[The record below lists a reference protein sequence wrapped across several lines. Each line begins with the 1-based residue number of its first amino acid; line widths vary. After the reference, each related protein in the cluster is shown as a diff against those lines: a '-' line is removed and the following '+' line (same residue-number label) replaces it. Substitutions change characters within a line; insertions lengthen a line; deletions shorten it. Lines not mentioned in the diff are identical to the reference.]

1 MGFEESFLLFLP
13 KTVSR
18 DSNAFDYS
26 VAIPIEV
33 RIPHSLHS
41 WSNLCFQI
49 RREMKPAKIADF
61 GITEEFGYLPAHA
74 PALALSAGNE
84 EWDQFGR
91 DIPKLLMGTNFRSRV
106 KALPE
111 FNINKL
117 NGEAEIQRAMLILSY
132 IGQSYQWSENNPATV
147 MPANLA
153 IPWHQVGKLV
163 GRPPILSYQSYAS
176 DNWRRFDASGPIEC
190 GNIGLLQCFLGGQ
203 DEEWFI
209 LIHIEIEKKAGKAL
223 KAIEDAQNAVS
234 ENDADQLEVALTN
247 LRSALAA
254 MYEVLGRMP
263 ERCDPY
269 IYFHRVRPYI
279 FGWRN
284 NPSLPD
290 GVIYEGVDEYQGV
303 GQKFRGETGAQS
315 AIIPAMDAVLGIDH
329 ERDELREYLMEMR
342 MYMPPRHVAFI
353 EAVEAGPSVR
363 NFVTMAQR
371 LSLTT
376 VFNDCVELVANFRAM
391 HLEYAGTYIHAQA
404 QATPGNPSAVGT
416 GGTPFMTYLRK
427 HRDETKTQTL
437 P

>member
-1 MGFEESFLLFLP
+1 
-13 KTVSR
+13 
-18 DSNAFDYS
+18 
-26 VAIPIEV
+26 
-33 RIPHSLHS
+33 
-41 WSNLCFQI
+41 
-49 RREMKPAKIADF
+49 MKPANIADF
-61 GITEEFGYLPAHA
+61 GITEEFGYLPTYD
-74 PALALSAGNE
+74 PAQSLSAGNE
-84 EWDQFGR
+84 EWDQFGK
-91 DIPKLLMGTNFRSRV
+91 DLPKLLMGTSFRSRV
-106 KALPE
+106 KALPK
-111 FNINKL
+111 FNIEKL
-117 NGEAEIQRAMLILSY
+117 SGEAEVQRAMLILSY
-132 IGQSYQWSENNPATV
+132 IGQAYQWSENTAAHV

-153 IPWHQVGKLV
+153 MPWYEVGKLV

-176 DNWRRFDASGPIEC
+176 DNWRRFDKDGDIAC

-223 KAIEDAQNAVS
+223 KAIEDAQHAVL
-234 ENDADQLEVALTN
+234 ENDAEKVEAALIK
-247 LRSALAA
+247 LRNALAA

-290 GVIYEGVDEYQGV
+290 GVIYEGVDEYKGV
-303 GQKFRGETGAQS
+303 GQNFRGETGAQS
-315 AIIPAMDAVLGIDH
+315 AIIPAMDGILGIEH

-342 MYMPPRHVAFI
+342 TYMPPKHVAFI

-363 NFVTMAQR
+363 NFAISTKR
-371 LSLTT
+371 SSLTN
-376 VFNDCVELVANFRAM
+376 VFNESVELVAKFRAM

-427 HRDETKTQTL
+427 HRDETKVQTI
-437 P
+437 

>member
-1 MGFEESFLLFLP
+1 
-13 KTVSR
+13 
-18 DSNAFDYS
+18 
-26 VAIPIEV
+26 
-33 RIPHSLHS
+33 
-41 WSNLCFQI
+41 
-49 RREMKPAKIADF
+49 MKSAKIADF
-61 GITEEFGYLPAHA
+61 GITEEFGYLPTYD
-74 PALALSAGNE
+74 PAQSLSAGNE
-84 EWDQFGR
+84 EWDQFGK
-91 DIPKLLMGTNFRSRV
+91 DLPKLLMGTSFRSRV
-106 KALPE
+106 KALPK
-111 FNINKL
+111 FNIEKL
-117 NGEAEIQRAMLILSY
+117 SGEAEVQRAMLILSY
-132 IGQSYQWSENNPATV
+132 IGQAYQWSENTAAHV

-153 IPWHQVGKLV
+153 MPWYEVGKLV

-176 DNWRRFDASGPIEC
+176 DNWRRFDKGGDIAC

-223 KAIEDAQNAVS
+223 KAIEDAQHAVL
-234 ENDADQLEVALTN
+234 ENDAERVETALIK
-247 LRSALAA
+247 LRNALAA

-290 GVIYEGVDEYQGV
+290 GVIYEGVDEYKGV
-303 GQKFRGETGAQS
+303 GQNFRGETGAQS
-315 AIIPAMDAVLGIDH
+315 AIIPAMDGILGIEH

-342 MYMPPRHVAFI
+342 TYMPPKHVAFI

-363 NFVTMAQR
+363 NFAISTKR
-371 LSLTT
+371 SSLTN
-376 VFNDCVELVANFRAM
+376 VFNESVELVAKFRAM

-427 HRDETKTQTL
+427 HRDETKVQTI
-437 P
+437 

>member
-1 MGFEESFLLFLP
+1 
-13 KTVSR
+13 
-18 DSNAFDYS
+18 
-26 VAIPIEV
+26 
-33 RIPHSLHS
+33 
-41 WSNLCFQI
+41 
-49 RREMKPAKIADF
+49 MKPAKIADF

-111 FNINKL
+111 FKINKL
-117 NGEAEIQRAMLILSY
+117 NGESEIQRAMLILSY
-132 IGQSYQWSENNPATV
+132 IGQSYQWSENNPATL

-223 KAIEDAQNAVS
+223 KAIEDAQSAVS
-234 ENDADQLEVALTN
+234 KDEADQLEIALTN

-254 MYEVLGRMP
+254 MYAVLGRMP

-363 NFVTMAQR
+363 NFVKIAKRT
-371 LSLTT
+371 SLTT

-437 P
+437 A

>member
-1 MGFEESFLLFLP
+1 
-13 KTVSR
+13 
-18 DSNAFDYS
+18 
-26 VAIPIEV
+26 
-33 RIPHSLHS
+33 
-41 WSNLCFQI
+41 
-49 RREMKPAKIADF
+49 MKPAKIADF

-111 FNINKL
+111 FNINTL

-132 IGQSYQWSENNPATV
+132 IGQSYQWSENNPATL

-223 KAIEDAQNAVS
+223 KAIEDAQSAVS

-342 MYMPPRHVAFI
+342 MYMPPKHVAFI

-363 NFVTMAQR
+363 NFVTIAKR
-371 LSLTT
+371 ASLTT

>member
-26 VAIPIEV
+26 VGIPIEV

-41 WSNLCFQI
+41 WPNLCFQI

-132 IGQSYQWSENNPATV
+132 IGQSYQWSENNPATL

-329 ERDELREYLMEMR
+329 EKDELREYLMEMR
-342 MYMPPRHVAFI
+342 MYMPPKHVAFI
-353 EAVEAGPSVR
+353 EAVETGPSVR
-363 NFVTMAQR
+363 NFVAIAKR
-371 LSLTT
+371 APLTT